1 MKIVKNKLSD
11 VGKAQCDCEN
21 LSGLPYIPHA
31 PLPCKNFAMLL
42 CGAPQSGKTN
52 LLIQLLMSHST
63 KKVRKNL
70 YYYGFFDKIQLISP
84 SLATLPETFKKN
96 LDDSQKNNK
105 FSDELIEKIINEF
118 YNGENTNNLLL
129 LDDCVKDIH
138 RSRILSKIFL
148 NRRHICQNNDKIT
161 EDCPHTASLSII
173 VTSQKFSLLPLEFRA
188 ALSDIIVFK
197 SSNKSEINRI
207 KDELLFDLSPEDQDE
222 LLNNAWREAYSF
234 LYIKPNNTLE
244 NKYFIKF
251 NKVIFS

>member
-21 LSGLPYIPHA
+21 LSGLPFIPSS

-63 KKVRKNL
+63 KKKKTNK

-84 SLATLPETFKKN
+84 SLATLPEAFKKN
-96 LDDSQKNNK
+96 LDDSQKHNK
-105 FSDELIEKIINEF
+105 FTDELIQEIINEF

-138 RSRILSKIFL
+138 RSRILSKVFL

-207 KDELLFDLSPEDQDE
+207 KDELLFDLSPEDQDK
-222 LLNNAWREAYSF
+222 LLNESWREAYSF

-251 NKVIFS
+251 NKVVFD

>member
-11 VGKAQCDCEN
+11 IGKAQCDCEN
-21 LSGLPYIPHA
+21 LSGLPFIPSS
-31 PLPCKNFAMLL
+31 PLPCKNFAMLIS
-42 CGAPQSGKTN
+42 GSPGSGKTN

-63 KKVRKNL
+63 KKVKKNR
-70 YYYGFFDKIQLISP
+70 YYYGLFDKIELISP
-84 SLATLPETFKKN
+84 SLATLPEAFKKN
-96 LDDSQKNNK
+96 LDDSQKHNK

-118 YNGENTNNLLL
+118 YQGDNTNNLLL
-129 LDDCVKDIH
+129 LDDCIKDLN
-138 RSRILSKIFL
+138 RSKILSKIFL
-148 NRRHICQNNDKIT
+148 NRRHICQNNDKQT
-161 EDCPHTASLSII
+161 EENPYTASLSII

-207 KDELLFDLSPEDQDE
+207 KDELLFDLSPEDQDK
-222 LLNNAWREAYSF
+222 LLNESWRLPYSF

-251 NKVIFS
+251 DKVVFN